1 MCLSLVS
8 VLSTVLAAA
17 PAPTNAAAAPAA
29 ATTSL
34 SVAGPS
40 TDRRLVLLDAMAQEL
55 ERNRTRLRLGE
66 NPPPYFISYAVK
78 DLTQAWVAAR
88 YGALFD
94 DQTSRE
100 RRVYADVRVGSP
112 EFDNSINEEFDFNFS
127 LKGTSYTTRKEG
139 PLDDDPTALRTAL
152 WLITDEK
159 YKSGLFNFLKKK
171 GEAVYVVE
179 DPKKPP
185 AFSRE
190 KPSQFVQA
198 PLQNPFD
205 RARWTALV
213 RRVSL
218 RFNQAPKIFDTDV
231 RVTADKEVRY
241 FVNSEGSRLVT
252 EVTLYGVHVFAVTR
266 ADDGQLLDDSRDYY
280 AFREADLPSD
290 AQVLKDAD
298 ALVDELTAL
307 RAAPAID
314 PYTGPAI
321 LEPEAA
327 GVLFHEAVG
336 HRLEGDR
343 MDNDAEGKTFKG
355 QVGQTVLPSFISI
368 VDDPTLDTLGGK
380 SLNGFYRYDDE
391 GVPAQRVPL
400 IASGVLKNFLVG
412 RHPVDGFVHSNGHGR
427 GQANRRPVAR
437 MANLIATSTRQVSD
451 AELKRMLIVEAKRQ
465 GKPYGLIIRDIQGGN
480 TNTSSFGYQAFKGI
494 PRRVFRV
501 DVRDGKETLV
511 RGVEVVGTPL
521 SAMNKIMATGKT
533 QGVFNG
539 FCGAES
545 GNVPVSTVAPATLL
559 QEIELQRVVEGR
571 DRPPLLS
578 SPASDTSQRAEAR

>member
-1 MCLSLVS
+1 MSQLLSFVVAAALAVPAP
-8 VLSTVLAAA
+8 VPPPTQTPLPGAAA
-17 PAPTNAAAAPAA
+17 PDPRKA
-29 ATTSL
+29 
-34 SVAGPS
+34 
-40 TDRRLVLLDAMAQEL
+40 VLEAMAQEL
-55 ERNRTRLRLGE
+55 ERNKTRLHLGE

-78 DLTQAWVAAR
+78 DLSQAWVAAR

-94 DQTSRE
+94 DQTARD

-112 EFDNSINEEFDFNFS
+112 QFDNSVNEEFDFNFS
-127 LKGTSYTTRKEG
+127 LKGTSYTTRKEA
-139 PLDDDPTALRTAL
+139 PLDDDLTALRTAL

-159 YKSGLFNFLKKK
+159 YKGGLFNFLKKK
-171 GEAVYVVE
+171 GEAVYVVD

-185 AFSRE
+185 SFSRE
-190 KPSQFVQA
+190 QPSTFIGESVHST
-198 PLQNPFD
+198 FD
-205 RARWTALV
+205 RARWLAIV
-213 RRVSL
+213 RKVSA
-218 RFNQAPKIFDTDV
+218 RFNQEGKIFDTDV

-241 FVNSEGSRLVT
+241 FVNSEGSRVVT
-252 EVTLYGVHVFAVTR
+252 ELTLYGVHVFAVTR

-280 AFREADLPSD
+280 AFKEEGLPSD
-290 AQVLKDAD
+290 AQLMKDAD
-298 ALVDELTAL
+298 DVIASLQAL
-307 RAAPAID
+307 RQAPAID

-321 LEPEAA
+321 LEAEAA

-355 QVGQTVLPSFISI
+355 QIGQQVLPPFITM
-368 VDDPTLDTLGGK
+368 VDDPTLASINGK
-380 SLNGFYRYDDE
+380 SLNGYYRYDDE
-391 GVPAQRVPL
+391 GIPGQRVTL
-400 IASGVLKNFLVG
+400 VDKGVLRSFLLS
-412 RHPVDGFVHSNGHGR
+412 RHPVDGFLNSNGHGR
-427 GQANRRPVAR
+427 GQLNRRPVAR
-437 MANLIATSTRQVSD
+437 MANLIATSTKTVSD
-451 AELKRMLIVEAKRQ
+451 AELRRMLVAEAKRQ

-480 TNTSSFGYQAFKGI
+480 TNTSGFGYQAFKGI

-533 QGVFNG
+533 AGVFNG

-559 QEIELQRVVEGR
+559 QEIELQRVVEGK
-571 DRPPLLS
+571 DRPPLLP
-578 SPASDTSQRAEAR
+578 SPATEPGQRAQTP